1 MDINDAVDTFILIL
15 QGYII
20 LNSSKVIA
28 KMLAPGWPGT
38 GKYAAFL
45 FGHGLPHWEMNF
57 PTTATIGRHQVNA
70 LDLRL
75 EIMQQFLQQANGPV
89 GIVSNCTVGDFDIEQ
104 HFLFLVGVGWLK
116 IIT

>member
-1 MDINDAVDTFILIL
+1 VALCFQLGKEQAAVHLHF
-15 QGYII
+15 
-20 LNSSKVIA
+20 K
-28 KMLAPGWPGT
+28 
-38 GKYAAFL
+38 
-45 FGHGLPHWEMNF
+45 
-57 PTTATIGRHQVNA
+57 TATIGRHQVNA